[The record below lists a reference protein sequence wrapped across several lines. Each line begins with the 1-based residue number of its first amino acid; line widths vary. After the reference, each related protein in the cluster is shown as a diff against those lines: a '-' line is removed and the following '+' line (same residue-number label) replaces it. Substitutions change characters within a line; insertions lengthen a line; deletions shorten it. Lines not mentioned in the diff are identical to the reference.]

1 MDRKGRGYDEGTEVT
16 KMTSTILTVKLTE
29 EKSKKHINNGGRR
42 LGKGSKTS
50 FKNCKDR
57 GTFGTYEMP
66 RKKFVNKAES
76 KGWR

>member
-1 MDRKGRGYDEGTEVT
+1 
-16 KMTSTILTVKLTE
+16 MTSTILTVKLTE